1 MMKKKWMSKIT
12 LDCPFQS
19 IETYE
24 EIKKSGRKRKGMKK
38 RGKESLNRGKY

>member
-1 MMKKKWMSKIT
+1 MSKIT

-24 EIKKSGRKRKGMKK
+24 EIKKSGRKRKRNENKWK
-38 RGKESLNRGKY
+38 RELKQRKDKDTNL